1 MVFRMNKN
9 ICICCVVSLQLS
21 PQSTTFAY
29 HQVDTCHVSRV
40 SILRVFRLQ
49 PRQREMGL
57 RQARKRPTKCGN
69 RNFLANIHVCCT
81 LQCENTLRT
90 RTAVSSMI
98 HTSILGRRL
107 ASSFLF
113 PDKLKICFSCLAR
126 NFCNCCSS
134 LNRWRSHLQCRN
146 GLMNHITSIISD
158 CHTLHLP
165 FPLFLLLLKLFMS
178 FQQSLVG
185 DVLSPRA
192 VPRIQRVGT
201 FDSP

>member
-1 MVFRMNKN
+1 
-9 ICICCVVSLQLS
+9 
-21 PQSTTFAY
+21 
-29 HQVDTCHVSRV
+29 
-40 SILRVFRLQ
+40 
-49 PRQREMGL
+49 
-57 RQARKRPTKCGN
+57 
-69 RNFLANIHVCCT
+69 
-81 LQCENTLRT
+81 
-90 RTAVSSMI
+90 MI

-107 ASSFLF
+107 ASSFLV

-146 GLMNHITSIISD
+146 GLMNHNTSIISD
-158 CHTLHLP
+158 CPTLHLP

-192 VPRIQRVGT
+192 VPRIERVGT
-201 FDSP
+201 LNSPWGLKTRIVIVIVKVANLIKIIYIPPWLCLSWYKACLEQLSCNGFYPLWSLEPGIE